1 MLDSITM
8 PAAHLLAALAALL
21 TPIGGLPAAIVL
33 LTLVGRAALHPLTR
47 RAARGERARLRLA
60 PKLAALRRKHAG
72 NPTRLAVESM
82 ALYRSA
88 GVSPL
93 AGLMPVFAQAPV
105 FIVLFHLFA
114 GQAAGTVLGERLFTG
129 QHVLVFLALL
139 AGLTAIAWL
148 TSRRTA
154 MLMRANA
161 PVAEPAMP
169 AAASDPDASGLIAR
183 LPRILPYA
191 TVASALAL
199 PMALV
204 IYLLTSTAWT
214 LVENTV
220 LRRGLLA

>member
-8 PAAHLLAALAALL
+8 PIAQLLSALAALL
-21 TPIGGLPAAIVL
+21 TPIGGLPAAIVV
-33 LTLVGRAALHPLTR
+33 LTLVVRTALHPLTR
-47 RAARGERARLRLA
+47 RAARGERARLSLA
-60 PKLAALRRKHAG
+60 PKLATLRRKHAG
-72 NPTRLAVESM
+72 NPTRLAEESM

-93 AGLMPVFAQAPV
+93 AGLMPVLAQAPV
-105 FIVLFHLFA
+105 FIVLFDLFA
-114 GQAAGTVLGERLFTG
+114 GQAAGTVLGERLFSG

-139 AGLTAIAWL
+139 VGLTAVAWL
-148 TSRRTA
+148 TSRRIA
-154 MLMRANA
+154 MLIRVNA
-161 PVAEPAMP
+161 PLAEPAMNG
-169 AAASDPDASGLIAR
+169 AGSGLVAR
-183 LPRILPYA
+183 LSRIMPYA
-191 TVASALAL
+191 AVASALIL